1 MRKTFP
7 GYYSPDND
15 DFSNLWKNCIFVFD
29 ASVLLNIYRYT
40 PATRD
45 GFIDILGKISDRLW
59 IPHQAALE
67 YQQNRLNEINRQ
79 LLAYDDIDKSLES
92 NKNNIITSL
101 KSFSR
106 HPYIVVS
113 NFIDKIDSAFN
124 EINEELNIQ
133 KGEHPNL
140 LDKDNLRETITN
152 LLEGKVGPAFS
163 HDELKKT
170 YKEGKERYEQNIPP
184 GYKDQ
189 KKEGMKKFGDLI
201 LWCQIINFAK
211 SKQKPVILIIDD
223 KKDDWWLKFNGKIIS
238 PHPELINE
246 MFSKA
251 GIKFYMYQSSKF
263 MEHAKVYL
271 KSHISRDSIDEVR
284 DIEIFDEKSSETQAK
299 FLSDFV
305 GDMDQIGA
313 HLLRVGET
321 INLPDGWGI
330 TVLEIDIKGA
340 KVWLSLTKDG
350 EEVSSQIVRRGEHFV
365 HALDVDGSDNINF
378 FSFIVENVFSGM
390 DTNLVKI
397 VNIYLP

>member
-7 GYYSPDND
+7 GYYHPDDD

-45 GFIDILGKISDRLW
+45 GFIDILGKISHRLW

-79 LLAYDDIDKSLES
+79 LLAYDDVQKSLES
-92 NKNNIITSL
+92 NKNNILTHL

-106 HPYIVVS
+106 HPYIIVG
-113 NFIDKIDSAFN
+113 NFIDKIDSTFN

-140 LDKDNLRETITN
+140 LDKDNLRETITY
-152 LLEGKVGPAFS
+152 LLEGKVGTAFS
-163 HDELKKT
+163 HDELKKI

-201 LWCQIINFAK
+201 LWCQIIDFAK

-251 GIKFYMYQSSKF
+251 SVKFYMYQSSQF

-271 KSHISRDSIDEVR
+271 KSHISKDSIDEVR

-299 FLSDFV
+299 FLNSFV
-305 GDMDQIGA
+305 GDVDQIGA

-321 INLPDGWGI
+321 LNLPDGWAI

-350 EEVSSQIVRRGEHFV
+350 EEVGNEIVRRGGYFV
-365 HALDVDGSDNINF
+365 HVLGADDLDKTQFITF
-378 FSFIVENVFSGM
+378 FVENVFTGM

-397 VNIYLP
+397 KKIFIQ

>member
-7 GYYSPDND
+7 GYYRPNND
-15 DFSNLWKNCIFVFD
+15 DFSNLWNNCIFVFD

-45 GFIDILGKISDRLW
+45 GFIDILDKISDRLW

-67 YQQNRLNEINRQ
+67 YQKNRLDVINQQ
-79 LLAYDDIDKSLES
+79 LSAYEKIQKSLDS
-92 NKNNIITSL
+92 NKTKILNDL
-101 KSFSR
+101 KTFSR
-106 HPYIVVS
+106 HPYIIVDQLS
-113 NFIDKIDSAFN
+113 ENIESAFA
-124 EINEELNIQ
+124 EINKELSN
-133 KGEHPNL
+133 KKETHPNL
-140 LDKDNLRETITN
+140 LDEDDLRETITE
-152 LLEGKVGPAFS
+152 LLQGKVGLAFS
-163 HDELKKT
+163 QEKLKIICAM
-170 YKEGKERYEQNIPP
+170 GKERYEKNIPP
-184 GYKDQ
+184 GYNDEKKD
-189 KKEGMKKFGDLI
+189 GIKKFGDLI
-201 LWCQIINFAK
+201 LWCQIIDYVK

-223 KKDDWWLKFNGKIIS
+223 KKDDWWLKFNGRIIS

-251 GIKFYMYQSSKF
+251 GVKFYMYQSSQF

-271 KSHISRDSIDEVR
+271 KSHISKDSIDEVR
-284 DIEIFDEKSSETQAK
+284 DIEIFDEKYSETQAK
-299 FLSDFV
+299 FLNYFI
-305 GDMDQIGA
+305 GDMGQKGA

-321 INLPDGWGI
+321 LNLPDGWGI
-330 TVLEIDIKGA
+330 TVLEIDITGV

-365 HALDVDGSDNINF
+365 HALDVDGSDNMNF

-397 VNIYLP
+397 IDIYLP

>member
-7 GYYSPDND
+7 GYYRPDND

-79 LLAYDDIDKSLES
+79 LLAYDDIQKSLES
-92 NKNNIITSL
+92 NKNNILTAL

-140 LDKDNLRETITN
+140 LVKDNLRETITN
-152 LLEGKVGPAFS
+152 LLEGKVGNAFS

-170 YKEGKERYEQNIPP
+170 YKEGKERYELNIPP

-201 LWCQIINFAK
+201 LWFQIIDFAK

-284 DIEIFDEKSSETQAK
+284 DIEIFDEKSSEIQAK
-299 FLSDFV
+299 FLNYFV
-305 GDMDQIGA
+305 GDMGQIGA
-313 HLLRVGET
+313 HFLRVGET
-321 INLPDGWGI
+321 LNLSGGWGI
-330 TVLEIDIKGA
+330 TVLEIDIKGV

-365 HALDVDGSDNINF
+365 HALDVDGSDNIKF
-378 FSFIVENVFSGM
+378 FSFIVENVFSEM